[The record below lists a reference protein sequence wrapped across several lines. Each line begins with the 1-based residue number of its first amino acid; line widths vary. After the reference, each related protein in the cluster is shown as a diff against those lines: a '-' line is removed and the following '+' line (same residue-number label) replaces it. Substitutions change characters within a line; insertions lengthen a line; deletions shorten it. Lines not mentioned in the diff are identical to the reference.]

1 MTSERARIMQGAPG
15 MKYLVVRDIMDRLYY
30 QSRLSGYESG
40 SGSLTY
46 FSALRE
52 SKDGSGNCRE
62 VALNM
67 TGHIEHGEILAN
79 DIEQCSG
86 GSAGGGRGFREYA
99 TGLGS
104 QYGR

>member
-1 MTSERARIMQGAPG
+1 MMDERARIMQGAPG
-15 MKYLVVRDIMDRLYY
+15 MKYLVVRDIMDRFYY

-62 VALNM
+62 ALHM
-67 TGHIEHGEILAN
+67 TGHIEHGETPAN

-86 GSAGGGRGFREYA
+86 GSAGEGRGFREYA